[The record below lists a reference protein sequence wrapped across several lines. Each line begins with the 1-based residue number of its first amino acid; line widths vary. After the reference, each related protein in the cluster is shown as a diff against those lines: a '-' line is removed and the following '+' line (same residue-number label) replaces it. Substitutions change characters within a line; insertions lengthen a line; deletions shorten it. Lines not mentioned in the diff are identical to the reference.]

1 MSARRTVSFWLMQAS
16 AEDQRRIDWPRLQEL
31 FARALSRAPEQ
42 RADFVTQETADD
54 PVLRAE
60 LLDLLAAVEDD
71 HTGPLSRAVGAAFVE
86 ANEDHERSAIGQV
99 VGNYRLV
106 SILGRGGAGTVYLG
120 ERADHQYSAQV
131 AVKIVDPTTLNGSLG
146 ARFRAER
153 QILASLNHPN
163 IARLLDAGET
173 ETGAPYLIMEYVAGE
188 PLDKYCDNKQ
198 LPVEARLRLFE
209 QICAAVQYAHQNLI
223 VHRDLKPANILV
235 TADGTPKL
243 LDFGIAKLLDL
254 GESAHVM
261 DMTRLNDRLLTPE
274 YASPEQILGGNI
286 TTSSD
291 VYSLGV
297 ILYQLLCG
305 LRPYKVPQSGSQL
318 ELERSICVSDPDRP
332 STALKNAYRSSAPLA
347 KLIAQSRSTTP
358 ERLTRQLQG
367 DLDAIVLR
375 ALRKE
380 PQHRYSSVE
389 QFAADVHRYLT
400 AEPVQARQGNWLYY
414 GQRFARRHTLGVA
427 AGSGFLVFV
436 IGVAIVMSIQRE
448 QIAAAL
454 ERARDDAQRAET
466 VSEFMLDVFGA
477 ADPFIHF
484 GKEPS
489 ARTLLEQAARRIQTD
504 LDQQPAVR
512 ARLLETIGRSYRRMG
527 QPERAIPF
535 LKDALR
541 LQESLRAESS
551 RIGSVL
557 MELATAQR
565 EAALYEESDRT
576 FARAL
581 RVVEAAQDTQTEAY
595 ALLLA
600 DLGRLEMI
608 RNDIDQAYLH
618 FSKALEL
625 MRDARGP
632 DDPEVGSLLTELS
645 SVYVWKDDLEAAE
658 RMARAAVQTFARAP
672 ETYPDRIFAE
682 RELAEILMY
691 RNRPDLA
698 APLFERSIAALR
710 LIYGEDNAIIAE
722 TLGSLAQL
730 RSAQGRYADAEELLR
745 RALAIHRD
753 AGSTIIHEIGFL
765 QTLLASV
772 LLNQQRYAETE
783 PLLRDTLDLFAR
795 SLPADHQY
803 VASAE
808 HYLGESLL
816 GQRKYADAEAVL
828 TASMNR
834 WKRTGAPA
842 WRVARTQNTLGEV
855 LHRQGRLAEAE
866 EILTATYR
874 ELTLDSGADA
884 DAKRRAQQ
892 RIARFY
898 AERGEAEK
906 FTLLERSVA
915 NATALGASAR

>member
-1 MSARRTVSFWLMQAS
+1 MQATG
-16 AEDQRRIDWPRLQEL
+16 EIPTRIDWPRLQEL
-31 FARALSRAPEQ
+31 FARALTCAPDKRIE
-42 RADFVTQETADD
+42 FVTQETTGE
-54 PVLRAE
+54 PELRAE
-60 LLDLLAAVEDD
+60 LLALLESVGDTN
-71 HTGPLSRAVGAAFVE
+71 TGPLSRAVGMAYADVLE
-86 ANEDHERSAIGQV
+86 EQDRGAVGQV

-120 ERADHQYSAQV
+120 ERADHQYSAKV
-131 AVKIVDPTTLNGSLG
+131 AVKIVDPATLNGSLG

-173 ETGAPYLIMEYVAGE
+173 ESGAPYLIMEYVGGE

-198 LPVEARLRLFE
+198 LSVEARLRLFE

-223 VHRDLKPANILV
+223 VHRDLKPANIMV
-235 TADGTPKL
+235 TPDGTPKL

-254 GESAHVM
+254 GEGAQVM

-318 ELERSICVSDPDRP
+318 ELERSICVSDPERP
-332 STALKNAYRSSAPLA
+332 SVAIKNTQRSSAPLA
-347 KLIAQSRSTTP
+347 NLIAQGRSTTP
-358 ERLTRQLQG
+358 EKLTRALQG
-367 DLDAIVLR
+367 DIDSIVLR

-380 PQHRYSSVE
+380 PDHRYSSVE

-400 AEPVQARQGNWLYY
+400 SEPVQARQGNWLYY

-427 AGSGFLVFV
+427 AGAGFLVFV
-436 IGVAIVMSIQRE
+436 IGVAIVMSVQRE
-448 QIAAAL
+448 QIAVAL

-477 ADPFIHF
+477 ADPFVHF

-527 QPERAIPF
+527 QPDRAVPY
-535 LKDALR
+535 LSDALR
-541 LQESLRAESS
+541 LQETLNADAN

-565 EAALYEESDRT
+565 EAALYDESDHT
-576 FARAL
+576 FARAM
-581 RVVEAAQDTQTEAY
+581 RVVEAVQDTQTEAY
-595 ALLLA
+595 AQLLS

-608 RNDIDQAYLH
+608 RNNIEQAQAH
-618 FSKALEL
+618 FLKALDL
-625 MRDARGP
+625 MRQVRGA
-632 DDPEVGSLLTELS
+632 DDHEVGSILTELS
-645 SVYVWKDDLEAAE
+645 SVYIWKDDLETAE
-658 RMARAAVQTFARAP
+658 RTARAAVQTFARAP
-672 ETYPDRIFAE
+672 ETHPDRVIAE
-682 RELAEILMY
+682 RELAEILLY
-691 RNRPDLA
+691 RNRLDLA

-710 LIYGEDNAIIAE
+710 LIYGEDNAIVAE

-730 RSAQGRYADAEELLR
+730 RSAQGRYSEAESLLR
-745 RALAIHRD
+745 RALTIHRE
-753 AGSTIIHEIGFL
+753 AGSTITHEIGYL
-765 QTLLASV
+765 QTLLAAV
-772 LLNQQRYAETE
+772 LLNQQRYADSE
-783 PLLRDTLDLFAR
+783 PLLRETLDLFAR
-795 SLPADHQY
+795 SLPSDHQY

-808 HYLGESLL
+808 HYLGEALL
-816 GQRKYADAEAVL
+816 GQRKYTDAATVL

-834 WKRTGAPA
+834 WARTGAPA
-842 WRVARTQNTLGEV
+842 WRVARTKNTLGEV
-855 LHRQGRLAEAE
+855 FYRQGRMAEAE
-866 EILTATYR
+866 EALVTTFR
-874 ELTLDSGADA
+874 ELAGDAGADM
-884 DAKRRAQQ
+884 DSKRRA
-892 RIARFY
+892 RERVARFY
-898 AERGEAEK
+898 AERGQPEK
-906 FTLLERSVA
+906 FVRLERSVGSPV
-915 NATALGASAR
+915 ALGR